1 MTDDTTDEFVP
12 DPQVRR
18 ELNINAMRLHR
29 WERDPR
35 LNFPPKIKIRGH
47 NFRSRK
53 AVEDF
58 KQRMIQMAIS
68 LDPNVARSLESGRQ
82 KGREMAS
89 SHRQRLAKRG
99 AGE

>member
-1 MTDDTTDEFVP
+1 MSDDTPDEFVP

-18 ELNINAMRLHR
+18 ELNINPMRLHR

-58 KQRMIQMAIS
+58 KQRMISVAIS
-68 LDPNVARSLESGRQ
+68 IGPNVARALESGRA
-82 KGREMAS
+82 KGRE
-89 SHRQRLAKRG
+89 KKGG
-99 AGE
+99 AGIA

>member
-1 MTDDTTDEFVP
+1 MIDGTPDELVP

-53 AVEDF
+53 ALEDF
-58 KQRMIQMAIS
+58 KARMIGMALS
-68 LDPNVARSLESGRQ
+68 ADPNVARALETGRR
-82 KGREMAS
+82 KGRAI
-89 SHRQRLAKRG
+89 RRT
-99 AGE
+99 